1 MKSSTDTAGHHKAL
15 FQPLTETS
23 EGDMLKMTTYNK
35 YGWLR
40 LVPYSADYEI
50 YRNEKVLKLDSNT
63 ELQLNS

>member
-1 MKSSTDTAGHHKAL
+1 MKSSTDTAEHHKVL

-23 EGDMLKMTTYNK
+23 EGDVLKMTTDNK

-50 YRNEKVLKLDSNT
+50 YPRERVLNLDSNA

>member
-1 MKSSTDTAGHHKAL
+1 MKSSTDTAGYHKAL
-15 FQPLTETS
+15 FQPLTEAS
-23 EGDMLKMTTYNK
+23 EGDMLKMATDNK